1 MERVYEERKLIAK
14 ECVKCHQIKPID
26 NFYKNMKNKDNHVS
40 RCKDCYKISNS
51 EYYRNTSEDRKEY
64 QKKYYDQ
71 HREARAKA
79 YKKKKKQKYKENIE
93 RIIKEICHE
102 I

>member
-1 MERVYEERKLIAK
+1 MERVYEDGELIAK
-14 ECVKCHQIKPID
+14 ECSKCHQIKPID
-26 NFYKNMKNKDNHVS
+26 NFYKNTKYKDNHVN
-40 RCKDCYKISNS
+40 RCKDCYK
-51 EYYRNTSEDRKEY
+51 KV
-64 QKKYYDQ
+64 
-71 HREARAKA
+71 

>member
-1 MERVYEERKLIAK
+1 MERVYEDGELIAK
-14 ECVKCHQIKPID
+14 ECSKCHQIKPID
-26 NFYKNMKNKDNHVS
+26 NFYKNTQNKDNHVS
-40 RCKDCYKISNS
+40 RCKDCYKIANN
-51 EYYRNTSEDRKEY
+51 EYYRNTSETRKEH
-64 QKKYYDQ
+64 QKKYYEQ
-71 HREARAKA
+71 HREIRAKA